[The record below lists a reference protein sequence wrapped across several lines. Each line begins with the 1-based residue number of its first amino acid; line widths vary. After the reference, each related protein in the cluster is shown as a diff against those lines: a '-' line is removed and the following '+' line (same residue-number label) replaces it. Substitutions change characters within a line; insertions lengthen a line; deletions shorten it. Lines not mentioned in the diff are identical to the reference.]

1 MVAAAVMVVAV
12 MVVVFLL
19 LVYGMERNHL
29 RQARRGF
36 GRPGRHDMVGSTDV
50 EDRDWARI
58 VAELKNAEGS

>member
-1 MVAAAVMVVAV
+1 MAASVF

-19 LVYGMERNHL
+19 LVYGVERNHL
-29 RQARRGF
+29 RQARRGL

-58 VAELKNAEGS
+58 VADLKTIQPR